1 MFTCGAFGSWSALL
15 KRRDDR
21 FAGYRQIGLLTLIP
35 IIMVV
40 APLLGYFL
48 GSFLD
53 QKLGT
58 EPYLMIVFIIFGFAA
73 AGKEVYELIRRSAQ
87 EK

>member
-1 MFTCGAFGSWSALL
+1 ML
-15 KRRDDR
+15 KRKDDR
-21 FAGYRQIGLLTLIP
+21 SAGYRQIGFLTLIP

-53 QKLGT
+53 EKLGT
-58 EPYLMIVFIIFGFAA
+58 EPYFMIVFIVFGFIA
-73 AGKEVYELIRRSAQ
+73 AGKEVYELIKISAN
-87 EK
+87 EE

>member
-1 MFTCGAFGSWSALL
+1 ML
-15 KRRDDR
+15 KRKDDKS
-21 FAGYRQIGLLTLIP
+21 AGYRQIGFLTLIP

-53 QKLGT
+53 EKLGT
-58 EPYLMIVFIIFGFAA
+58 EPYLMIIFIVFGFVA
-73 AGKEVYELIRRSAQ
+73 AGKEVYELIKRSAK
-87 EK
+87 EE

>member
-1 MFTCGAFGSWSALL
+1 ML
-15 KRRDDR
+15 KRKDDR
-21 FAGYRQIGLLTLIP
+21 SAGYRQIGFLTLIP

-58 EPYLMIVFIIFGFAA
+58 EPYLMIVFIVFGFVA
-73 AGKEVYELIRRSAQ
+73 AGKEVYELIKRSAK
-87 EK
+87 EE

>member
-1 MFTCGAFGSWSALL
+1 LL
-15 KRRDDR
+15 KRKDDKL
-21 FAGYRQIGLLTLIP
+21 AGYRQIGFLTLIP

-53 QKLGT
+53 EKLGT
-58 EPYLMIVFIIFGFAA
+58 EPYLMIVFIVFGFVA
-73 AGKEVYELIRRSAQ
+73 AGKEVYELIKRSAK
-87 EK
+87 EE

>member
-1 MFTCGAFGSWSALL
+1 ML
-15 KRRDDR
+15 KRKDDKS
-21 FAGYRQIGLLTLIP
+21 AGYRQIGFLTLIP

-53 QKLGT
+53 EKLGT
-58 EPYLMIVFIIFGFAA
+58 EPYLMIVFIVFGFVA
-73 AGKEVYELIRRSAQ
+73 AGKEVYELIKRSAK
-87 EK
+87 EE

>member
-1 MFTCGAFGSWSALL
+1 ML
-15 KRRDDR
+15 KRKDDR
-21 FAGYRQIGLLTLIP
+21 SAGYRQIGFLTLIP

-53 QKLGT
+53 EKLGT
-58 EPYLMIVFIIFGFAA
+58 EPYLMIVFIVFGFVA
-73 AGKEVYELIRRSAQ
+73 AGKEVYELIKRSAE

>member
-1 MFTCGAFGSWSALL
+1 ML
-15 KRRDDR
+15 KRKDDKS
-21 FAGYRQIGLLTLIP
+21 AGYRQIGFLTLIP

-53 QKLGT
+53 EKLGT
-58 EPYLMIVFIIFGFAA
+58 EPYLMIEIIGFGFGA
-73 AGKEVYELIRRSAQ
+73 AGKEVYELIKRSAK
-87 EK
+87 EE

>member
-1 MFTCGAFGSWSALL
+1 LL
-15 KRRDDR
+15 KRKDDKS
-21 FAGYRQIGLLTLIP
+21 AGYRQIGFLTLIP

-53 QKLGT
+53 EKLGT
-58 EPYLMIVFIIFGFAA
+58 GPYLMIVFIVFGFVA
-73 AGKEVYELIRRSAQ
+73 AGKEVYELIKRSAK
-87 EK
+87 EE

>member
-1 MFTCGAFGSWSALL
+1 ML
-15 KRRDDR
+15 KRKDDR
-21 FAGYRQIGLLTLIP
+21 SVGYRQIGLLTLIP

-53 QKLGT
+53 EKLGT
-58 EPYLMIVFIIFGFAA
+58 EPYLMIVFIVFGFVA
-73 AGKEVYELIRRSAQ
+73 AGKEVYALIKRSAK
-87 EK
+87 EE

>member
-1 MFTCGAFGSWSALL
+1 LP
-15 KRRDDR
+15 KRKDDR
-21 FAGYRQIGLLTLIP
+21 FSGYRQIGLLTLIP

-53 QKLGT
+53 EKLGT
-58 EPYLMIVFIIFGFAA
+58 EPYLMIVFIVFGFVA
-73 AGKEVYELIRRSAQ
+73 AGKEVYELIRRSAK
-87 EK
+87 EE

>member
-1 MFTCGAFGSWSALL
+1 ML
-15 KRRDDR
+15 KRKDDKL
-21 FAGYRQIGLLTLIP
+21 AGYRQIGFLTLIP

-53 QKLGT
+53 EKLGT
-58 EPYLMIVFIIFGFAA
+58 EPYLMIVFIVFGFVA
-73 AGKEVYELIRRSAQ
+73 AGKEVYELIKRSAK
-87 EK
+87 EE

>member
-1 MFTCGAFGSWSALL
+1 ML
-15 KRRDDR
+15 KRKDDKS
-21 FAGYRQIGLLTLIP
+21 AGYRQIGFLTLIP

-53 QKLGT
+53 EKLGT
-58 EPYLMIVFIIFGFAA
+58 EPYLMIVFIVFGFIA
-73 AGKEVYELIRRSAQ
+73 AGKEVYELIKRSAK
-87 EK
+87 EE

>member
-1 MFTCGAFGSWSALL
+1 ML
-15 KRRDDR
+15 KRKDDKS
-21 FAGYRQIGLLTLIP
+21 AGYRQIGFLTLIP

-58 EPYLMIVFIIFGFAA
+58 EPYLMIVFIVFGFVA
-73 AGKEVYELIRRSAQ
+73 AGKEVYELIKRSAK
-87 EK
+87 EE

>member
-1 MFTCGAFGSWSALL
+1 LL
-15 KRRDDR
+15 KRKDDKS
-21 FAGYRQIGLLTLIP
+21 AGYRQIGFLTLIP

-53 QKLGT
+53 EKLGT
-58 EPYLMIVFIIFGFAA
+58 EPYLMIIFIVFGFVA
-73 AGKEVYELIRRSAQ
+73 AGKEVYELIKRSAK
-87 EK
+87 EE

>member
-1 MFTCGAFGSWSALL
+1 ML
-15 KRRDDR
+15 KRKDDKS
-21 FAGYRQIGLLTLIP
+21 AGYRQIGFLTLIP

-58 EPYLMIVFIIFGFAA
+58 EPYLMIVFIVFGFIA
-73 AGKEVYELIRRSAQ
+73 AGKEVYELIKRSAK
-87 EK
+87 EE

>member
-1 MFTCGAFGSWSALL
+1 MP
-15 KRRDDR
+15 KRKDDR
-21 FAGYRQIGLLTLIP
+21 FSGYRQIGLLTLIP

-53 QKLGT
+53 EKLET
-58 EPYLMIVFIIFGFAA
+58 EPYLMIVFIVFGFVA
-73 AGKEVYELIRRSAQ
+73 AGKEVYELIRRSAK
-87 EK
+87 EE

>member
-1 MFTCGAFGSWSALL
+1 LL
-15 KRRDDR
+15 KRKDDKS
-21 FAGYRQIGLLTLIP
+21 AGYRQIGFLTLIP

-53 QKLGT
+53 EKLGT
-58 EPYLMIVFIIFGFAA
+58 EPYLMIVFIVFGFIA
-73 AGKEVYELIRRSAQ
+73 AGKEVYELIKRSAK
-87 EK
+87 EE

>member
-1 MFTCGAFGSWSALL
+1 ML
-15 KRRDDR
+15 KRKNDKS
-21 FAGYRQIGLLTLIP
+21 AGYRQIGFLTLIP

-53 QKLGT
+53 EKLGT
-58 EPYLMIVFIIFGFAA
+58 EPYLMIVFIVFGFVA
-73 AGKEVYELIRRSAQ
+73 AGKEVYELIKRSAK
-87 EK
+87 EE

>member
-1 MFTCGAFGSWSALL
+1 ML
-15 KRRDDR
+15 KRKDDKS
-21 FAGYRQIGLLTLIP
+21 AGYRQIGFLTLIP

-53 QKLGT
+53 EKLGT
-58 EPYLMIVFIIFGFAA
+58 GPYLMIVFIVFGFVA
-73 AGKEVYELIRRSAQ
+73 AGKEVYELIKRSAK
-87 EK
+87 EE

>member
-1 MFTCGAFGSWSALL
+1 ML
-15 KRRDDR
+15 KRKNDKS
-21 FAGYRQIGLLTLIP
+21 AGYRQIGFLTLIP

-53 QKLGT
+53 EKLGT
-58 EPYLMIVFIIFGFAA
+58 GPYLMIVFIVFGFVA
-73 AGKEVYELIRRSAQ
+73 AGKEVYELIKRSAK
-87 EK
+87 EE

>member
-1 MFTCGAFGSWSALL
+1 ML
-15 KRRDDR
+15 KRKDDR
-21 FAGYRQIGLLTLIP
+21 SAGYRQIGFLTLIP

-53 QKLGT
+53 EKLGT
-58 EPYLMIVFIIFGFAA
+58 EPYLMIVFIVFGFIA
-73 AGKEVYELIRRSAQ
+73 AGKEVYELIKRSAK
-87 EK
+87 EE